1 MTFAQK
7 GIGDVHLTMESEA
20 VMEVNESNGEL
31 QIVYPAESIL
41 HEPPVAVVDKN
52 VDRKGTR
59 AVAEAYLKFLYTKEG
74 QEIIAKHYYRPTDPE
89 IAAKVSGQF
98 QDLVRFAIT
107 DLVPNWDEAQSK
119 FFADGAVFDSIY
131 SKN

>member
-131 SKN
+131 SKK